1 MDINKLQKKWCQEGL
16 HAPHE
21 VYVTGWRDFE
31 YNDPIVFCVDK
42 SEDTF
47 KITEF
52 GPVDEDSVFD
62 TKEEA
67 EKNLANKYAQKIQD
81 SPYVDSISRHL
92 DPETY
97 RVDFCE
103 DEEFDCFGYDA
114 DTMVKYET
122 EENTLARDISEALLK
137 NKDFNNN
144 PDPKDKVSLC
154 MRSMYIC
161 MKRIDDALKEEGIH
175 GYVRGEIIEEYECIF
190 GDYLLS
196 DDGGKDGQA
205 CSH

>member
-81 SPYVDSISRHL
+81 SSYDDSISRHL

-97 RVDFCE
+97 RVDYCE
-103 DEEFDCFGYDA
+103 DEEFDIFGHDA
-114 DTMVKYET
+114 TTMVKYER
-122 EENTLARDISEALLK
+122 EENTLARDISEAILK
-137 NKDFNNN
+137 NKDFTNNS
-144 PDPKDKVSLC
+144 DPEDKVVLC
-154 MRSMYIC
+154 MRSLFIC

-175 GYVRGEIIEEYECIF
+175 GFVRREIIEEYESIF
-190 GDYLLS
+190 NDELLS
-196 DDGGKDGQA
+196 EEGGKDE
-205 CSH
+205 